1 MKVALLAILG
11 LLLGAIAG
19 GLIGIGAG
27 MLWVE
32 VAHTS
37 SREGA
42 AGMLV
47 FFGFMP
53 IGVVGGA
60 LIGAVWLG
68 SIGARRS
75 QGQL

>member
-1 MKVALLAILG
+1 MKVVLLALLG
-11 LLLGAIAG
+11 LIAGAFAG

-32 VAHTS
+32 IAHTS

-53 IGVVGGA
+53 LGVV
-60 LIGAVWLG
+60 IGAIAGAAWLG
-68 SIGARRS
+68 TIAMRRS
-75 QGQL
+75 QRSL